1 MSKEIYCDI
10 AVDLKE
16 LFGSSKNKSKKTE
29 KIPWDKDEEEESTPR
44 DHLGPDVESN
54 TAQDSSDF
62 RFSFFDDKDQSDV
75 KEGNSRT
82 FVGRVLFLMG

>member
-16 LFGSSKNKSKKTE
+16 SFGSSKNKPKRKE
-29 KIPWDKDEEEESTPR
+29 IPWDRDEAEESTPR
-44 DHLGPDVESN
+44 DHLGPDAESN

-82 FVGRVLFLMG
+82 YIEHI